1 MKFGKYLAARQL
13 EFPEYSSYFMNYKQL
28 KKLINALISQD
39 DELTLQDK
47 KGSFF
52 FKVERELEK
61 VNSFYIEKEAEL
73 RLKLELLVEKKN
85 TSLKDFKLSKNS
97 ITFISLYD
105 GFKKFSKDLDRLNQF
120 VELNETGFIKVLK
133 KWDKRSK
140 SKTKEL
146 YLTTT
151 VNVQP
156 IFHKNQIVE
165 LGDLVANNLIQL
177 EALNNGE
184 KNFMIY
190 EESLN
195 SSPSSGD
202 ATISDQLYT
211 DFYEITLQNANLPPN
226 EQLQKLNEWYSQI
239 MQKLNISTKK
249 FTFSKIFMLL
259 SSNLQIPT
267 ESIMKFFE
275 FFNEFIDLTFIDD
288 INGRTCLIETSTC
301 LHDREEVFKICLN
314 SNIDPLIKDFNGR
327 TCLHYLSENGRN
339 DLILLLLNHLKET
352 DKEKLCTLIDTQDND
367 AITPLLLAVI
377 NNHVETVQLLLEFNA
392 NGFPKQDEAK
402 PLYLPLNVAC
412 KFGNLKIVELLLH
425 KFGTSERAKQEKLL
439 IKKSQSNAEGLLPL
453 HIVASSGNANLVPLL
468 LEYGADINQIDRLN
482 KWSSIFYSVLS
493 NDSEMTQTLIH
504 YGADYRL
511 VDEDGFDPLY
521 YAIWEGN
528 TKVFNIL
535 LNSMN
540 TDNIP
545 VVRKASKEKGPKPQ
559 SVLDNISMMDSNTLI
574 DFNNLD
580 MIPELSLPPPIIPLR
595 KYGHNF
601 LEKKIF
607 LKLSFLTN
615 RFSINLNPNIFMTSI
630 PGRITINN
638 NDQIPKNLM
647 LPILDNENKVT
658 FQLDSLDDE
667 NFEIDF
673 QLFPTFGTRLLAKAT
688 LTSSILKS
696 QYPGLGIKDLG
707 YLELP
712 LFDIRLN
719 TIGSLKFTYEII
731 YPYSG
736 KPLEISMYDTY
747 WKLSAS
753 EEDEE
758 SKNKNTTAI
767 STSFVTSSSLK
778 GEYFCV
784 HVCLLNDGTPIVSP
798 KTHIEILDDVQL
810 PISSFGYKQLMSIVY
825 KNDLQLVTNMKNRLR
840 NLRSNNIKAFKELI
854 PHIYL
859 PLNEFFSLCDP
870 SLALNLDIFYPSIY
884 ELKNS
889 FFKEF
894 AYLTTSKNDLINNSL
909 NFFIDSILTDLFSHV
924 RNMRNEHP
932 HKSRQF
938 ILSSTNPHVC
948 TILNWKQPNYPVFYN
963 LNGIKFNK
971 SMNKFIE
978 CTANGLIFDK
988 PQKPADKPIANS
1000 TSETNKIL
1008 IDNIDTINKD
1018 SIEYTNLLDY
1028 DDKLTRSIKLAISY
1042 AISNNLLGII
1052 VPESIL
1058 NLSSE
1063 IVKSIRLK
1071 GLILVASKDTKINDL
1086 EIDDLNRVLHS
1097 DLKNLEIDGD
1107 ISVNGVKYT
1116 DIITFSDSI
1125 KV

>member
-28 KKLINALISQD
+28 KKLINALINQD

-73 RLKLELLVEKKN
+73 RLKLELLIEKKN
-85 TSLKDFKLSKNS
+85 TSLKDFKLSKDS

-165 LGDLVANNLIQL
+165 LSDLVANNLIQL
-177 EALNNGE
+177 EALNNGD

-190 EESLN
+190 EES
-195 SSPSSGD
+195 SKHSATSGD

-226 EQLQKLNEWYSQI
+226 EQLQKLNEWYNQI

-259 SSNLQIPT
+259 ISNLQIPN
-267 ESIMKFFE
+267 ESIQKFFE
-275 FFNEFIDLTFIDD
+275 FFNEFIDLNFIDD
-288 INGRTCLIETSTC
+288 INGRTCLIEASTC
-301 LHDREEVFKICLN
+301 LHDREEIFKICIN

-339 DLILLLLNHLKET
+339 DLILLLLNHLKMNNEELLR
-352 DKEKLCTLIDTQDND
+352 KLIDMQDND
-367 AITPLLLAVI
+367 AITPLLLAII
-377 NNHVETVQLLLEFNA
+377 NNHDETVKILLEFNA
-392 NGFPKQDEAK
+392 NAFPMQDESK

-412 KFGNLKIVELLLH
+412 KFGNSVIVQLLLR
-425 KFGTSERAKQEKLL
+425 KFGSAERAKEEKLL

-482 KWSSIFYSVLS
+482 KWSSIFYAVLS
-493 NDSEMTQTLIH
+493 NDSIMAQTLIH
-504 YGADYRL
+504 YGADFRL
-511 VDEDGFDPLY
+511 EDEEGFDPLY

-528 TKVFNIL
+528 TDVFNIL
-535 LNSMN
+535 LNSMS
-540 TDNIP
+540 TSKIP
-545 VVRKASKEKGPKPQ
+545 VVRKSRRKSVDKPQ
-559 SVLDNISMMDSNTLI
+559 SVLNNISVTDTNTII
-574 DFNNLD
+574 DLNNLD

-647 LPILDNENKVT
+647 LPILDTENKVT
-658 FQLDSLDDE
+658 FQLDSIDDE
-667 NFEIDF
+667 NFEVDF

-696 QYPGLGIKDLG
+696 QYPGLGVKDIG
-707 YLELP
+707 FLELP

-747 WKLSAS
+747 WKLASS
-753 EEDEE
+753 EEDEA
-758 SKNKNTTAI
+758 KNKNATAS

-778 GEYFCV
+778 GEYYKIQI
-784 HVCLLNDGTPIVSP
+784 CLLNDGTPIVSP
-798 KTHIEILDDVQL
+798 KTFVEIFENVQL
-810 PISSFGYKQLMSIVY
+810 PIVNFTYPQLASIIY
-825 KNDLQLVTNMKNRLR
+825 KNESNLENVKNQLKCLTT
-840 NLRSNNIKAFKELI
+840 NNIKAFKELI

-859 PLNEFFSLCDP
+859 PLDEFLSLTDP
-870 SLALNLDIFYPSIY
+870 SLSLNLEIFYPSLY
-884 ELKNS
+884 ELSNS
-889 FFKEF
+889 LLKEF
-894 AYLTTSKNDLINNSL
+894 AYMPTCKSDTINNTL
-909 NFFIDSILTDLFSHV
+909 NYFIDTILNDIFHHV
-924 RNMRNEHP
+924 RDLRSEHLHRN
-932 HKSRQF
+932 RQF
-938 ILSSTNPHVC
+938 IFSSNNSHVC
-948 TILNWKQPNYPVFYN
+948 TILNWKQPNFPVFFN
-963 LNGIKFNK
+963 LNGIKFDK
-971 SMNKFIE
+971 SSNKFVE
-978 CTANGLIFDK
+978 CTSNGLIFEK
-988 PQKPADKPIANS
+988 PLLQNAKPDNDFTAN
-1000 TSETNKIL
+1000 TNKIL
-1008 IDNIDTINKD
+1008 IDNIDSINKD

-1028 DDKLTRSIKLAISY
+1028 DDKLTRSIKLAINY
-1042 AISNNLLGII
+1042 ALSNNLLGII
-1052 VPESIL
+1052 VPETIL
-1058 NLSSE
+1058 NLSPE

-1071 GLILVASKDTKINDL
+1071 GLILVASKNTDITHFEIEDL
-1086 EIDDLNRVLHS
+1086 KGVLQS
-1097 DLKNLEIDGD
+1097 DMKNLEIDGD
-1107 ISVNGVKYT
+1107 ISVNGIKYA
-1116 DIITFSDSI
+1116 DVITFTDSI
-1125 KV
+1125 EV

>member
-28 KKLINALISQD
+28 KKLINALINQD

-73 RLKLELLVEKKN
+73 RLKLELLIEKKN
-85 TSLKDFKLSKNS
+85 NSLKDFKLSKDS

-165 LGDLVANNLIQL
+165 LSDLVANNLIQL
-177 EALNNGE
+177 EALYNGD

-190 EESLN
+190 EESSN
-195 SSPSSGD
+195 SSPTSGD

-226 EQLQKLNEWYSQI
+226 EQLKKLNEWYNQI

-259 SSNLQIPT
+259 ISNLQIPN
-267 ESIMKFFE
+267 ESILKFFE
-275 FFNEFIDLTFIDD
+275 FFNEFIDLNFIDD

-301 LHDREEVFKICLN
+301 LHEREEIFKICIN

-339 DLILLLLNHLKET
+339 DLMLLLLNHLRSNNESTLNK
-352 DKEKLCTLIDTQDND
+352 LIDMQDND
-367 AITPLLLAVI
+367 AITPLLLAII
-377 NNHVETVQLLLEFNA
+377 NNHDETVRILLEFNA
-392 NGFPKQDEAK
+392 NAFPMQDESK
-402 PLYLPLNVAC
+402 PLYLPLNIAC
-412 KFGNLKIVELLLH
+412 KFGNSVIVHLLLH
-425 KFGTSERAKQEKLL
+425 KFGSAERAKEEKLL
-439 IKKSQSNAEGLLPL
+439 VKKSQSNAEGLLPL

-482 KWSSIFYSVLS
+482 KWSSIFYAVLS
-493 NDSEMTQTLIH
+493 NDSTMAQTLIQ
-504 YGADYRL
+504 YGADFRL
-511 VDEDGFDPLY
+511 EDEDGFDPLY

-528 TKVFNIL
+528 TNVFNIL
-535 LNSMN
+535 LNSMSA
-540 TDNIP
+540 DKSP
-545 VVRKASKEKGPKPQ
+545 VVRKTSKLNNIKPQ
-559 SVLDNISMMDSNTLI
+559 SVLDNISITDANTLI

-647 LPILDNENKVT
+647 LPILDTENKVT
-658 FQLDSLDDE
+658 FQLDSIDDE
-667 NFEIDF
+667 NFEVDF
-673 QLFPTFGTRLLAKAT
+673 HLFPTFGTRLLAKAT

-696 QYPGLGIKDLG
+696 QYAGLGVKDIG
-707 YLELP
+707 FLELP

-747 WKLSAS
+747 WKLSSS
-753 EEDEE
+753 EEDDEA
-758 SKNKNTTAI
+758 KNKNATTN

-778 GEYFCV
+778 GEYHRV
-784 HVCLLNDGTPIVSP
+784 QICLLNDGTPIVSP
-798 KTHIEILDDVQL
+798 KTTVEVYENVQL
-810 PISSFGYKQLMSIVY
+810 SIANFTYPQLASIIY
-825 KNDLQLVTNMKNRLR
+825 KNEANLQNMKIQLK
-840 NLRSNNIKAFKELI
+840 NLTGSSIKAFRELI

-859 PLNEFFSLCDP
+859 PLDEFLSLTDS
-870 SLALNLDIFYPSIY
+870 SLSLNLEIFYPSLY
-884 ELKNS
+884 ELSHS

-894 AYLTTSKNDLINNSL
+894 AYMPTCKADTINNTL
-909 NFFIDSILTDLFSHV
+909 NYYIDTILTDIFHHV
-924 RNMRNEHP
+924 RDLRSEHS
-932 HKSRQF
+932 HGNRQF
-938 ILSSTNPHVC
+938 IFSSNNSHVC

-963 LNGIKFNK
+963 LNGMKFDK
-971 SMNKFIE
+971 SDNKFIE
-978 CTANGLIFDK
+978 CTANGLIFEK
-988 PQKPADKPIANS
+988 PPTQAIKPISDSTADK
-1000 TSETNKIL
+1000 NKIL
-1008 IDNIDTINKD
+1008 IDNIDSINKD

-1028 DDKLTRSIKLAISY
+1028 DDKLTRSIKLAINY

-1052 VPESIL
+1052 VPETIL
-1058 NLSSE
+1058 NLSPE

-1071 GLILVASKDTKINDL
+1071 GLILVASKDTDISHL
-1086 EIDDLNRVLHS
+1086 EIEDLNKVLHS
-1097 DLKNLEIDGD
+1097 DMKNLEIDGD
-1107 ISVNGVKYT
+1107 ISVNGIKYT
-1116 DIITFSDSI
+1116 NVITFTDSI
-1125 KV
+1125 EV